1 MIDLKDLDASVPFL
15 KELQGPDDGRPITII
30 NTFVVPE
37 GQMDKV
43 IDVWRQDSMIMKAQ
57 PGWVSAQLYRGIGS
71 SNVVTNVSVWES
83 LTSLKNAFLTPDF
96 QNTLPL
102 YPDGSI
108 SYPVLVR
115 QEAVA
120 GVCVA

>member
-1 MIDLKDLDASVPFL
+1 MIELRDIDPSTPFL
-15 KELQGPDDGRPITII
+15 AQLQGPDDGQPITLV

-37 GQMDKV
+37 EGIDEV

-57 PGWVSAQLYRGIGS
+57 PGFISAQLHRGIGDGR
-71 SNVVTNVSVWES
+71 VLTNVAVWES
-83 LTSLKNAFLTPDF
+83 LTSLRNAFMTEEF

-102 YPDGSI
+102 YPDGSLAF
-108 SYPVLVR
+108 PVVMR
-115 QEAVA
+115 RKAVP

>member
-1 MIDLKDLDASVPFL
+1 MIELRDIDPSTPFL
-15 KELQGPDDGRPITII
+15 AQLQGPDDGRPITLV

-37 GQMDKV
+37 GQIDKV

-57 PGWVSAQLYRGIGS
+57 PGFVSAQLYRGAGDGRAL
-71 SNVVTNVSVWES
+71 TNVAVWET
-83 LTSLKNAFLTPDF
+83 LTSLRNAFMSEEF

-102 YPDGSI
+102 YPDGSLAF
-108 SYPVLVR
+108 PVVMR
-115 QEAVA
+115 GEAVP

>member
-1 MIDLKDLDASVPFL
+1 MIELRDIDPSTPFL
-15 KELQGPDDGRPITII
+15 AQLQGPDDGQPITLV

-37 GQMDKV
+37 GGIDKV

-57 PGWVSAQLYRGIGS
+57 PGFVSAQLHRAIGDGR
-71 SNVVTNVSVWES
+71 VLTNVAVWES
-83 LTSLKNAFLTPDF
+83 LTSLRNAFMSQEF

-102 YPDGSI
+102 YPDGSLAF
-108 SYPVLVR
+108 PVVMR
-115 QEAVA
+115 REAVA